1 MIVVKK
7 IMLKTAKGMP
17 LKEVSEMNVSP
28 DGVADTLSCLPQR
41 QVLLL
46 PFSTLLEFGL
56 RPGDLRENILIE
68 GHDLHSLESGTVISI
83 GEADIRLTYHC
94 EPCIKMK
101 SFGSVKNLLHKRG
114 YFGTFLNSGIV
125 RTGDEAIIREKRF
138 ESIPY
143 DIKDRIR
150 WYLDQ
155 QTGPVSIPQLCY
167 EVGLSRGYYRAIPG
181 ILRRMGRSL
190 VR

>member
-1 MIVVKK
+1 MIRVKK
-7 IMLKTAKGMP
+7 IMLKTTKGGP
-17 LKEVSEMNVSP
+17 LKEVSEIQVSP
-28 DGVADTLSCLPQR
+28 DGIADALACLPQR

-46 PFSTLLEFGL
+46 PESTLQEFNL
-56 RPGDLRENILIE
+56 QPGDLRENILIE
-68 GHDLHSLESGTVISI
+68 GHELHNLESGTVISI

-94 EPCIKMK
+94 EPCVKMK
-101 SFGSVKNLLHKRG
+101 NFGNVKNLLHKRG
-114 YFGTFLNSGIV
+114 YFGTFLNQARIK
-125 RTGDEAIIREKRF
+125 TADEIIIREKRF

-155 QTGPVSIPQLCY
+155 QPGPVSIPKLCY

-181 ILRRMGRSL
+181 ILRRMG
-190 VR
+190 

>member
-1 MIVVKK
+1 MIVVKTL
-7 IMLKTAKGMP
+7 MLKTAKGMP
-17 LKEVSEMNVSP
+17 LKEVPEINVSP

-46 PFSTLLEFGL
+46 PTSTLLEFGL
-56 RPGDLRENILIE
+56 QPGDLRENILIE

-125 RTGDEAIIREKRF
+125 SIGDEVIIREKRF

-143 DIKDRIR
+143 DIKDRIS

-181 ILRRMGRSL
+181 ILKRMGRSL
-190 VR
+190 K

>member
-1 MIVVKK
+1 MIVVKTL
-7 IMLKTAKGMP
+7 MLKTAKGMP

-56 RPGDLRENILIE
+56 RPGNLRENILIE

-83 GEADIRLTYHC
+83 GDADIRLTYHC

-114 YFGTFLNSGIV
+114 YFGTFLNSGHIH
-125 RTGDEAIIREKRF
+125 TGDEVIIREKRF

-167 EVGLSRGYYRAIPG
+167 GVGLSRGYYRAIPG
-181 ILRRMGRSL
+181 ILRRMGVSNE
-190 VR
+190 